1 MSGET
6 VFCPGVVVADSDLVA
21 GLLAVAPHAGKP
33 DQGRGAH
40 RVRLYADPASGWL
53 AIAADGRG
61 TALARVPAVASG
73 EYWSTP
79 GEPWDGQVGDVI
91 DVDVSAPVAALVAKA
106 FRRREGAGHRL
117 EVLVDEH
124 RRFLSVTD
132 VEGLFPGRSLRVVL
146 EASVVSS
153 PDTRRDVGRLLLDA
167 AGLELAASASFTL
180 AHEDWRAWQPTASA
194 LGGLTMRATV
204 DGTLLMIAGQ
214 RPSPDCAGALIGDGL
229 AFLGAARAMGT
240 GDEGAGLP
248 AYRGPLLDA
257 CAALA
262 LPRAPQEQEETTED
276 PISDVISLSTRTR
289 RGDHR

>member
-79 GEPWDGQVGDVI
+79 GEPWDGDVGDVI

-106 FRRREGAGHRL
+106 FRRREGVGHRL

-132 VEGLFPGRSLRVVL
+132 VEGLAADGVGARRPDDAGDRGRDPADDRRAAPIARLRRR
-146 EASVVSS
+146 
-153 PDTRRDVGRLLLDA
+153 PDR
-167 AGLELAASASFTL
+167 
-180 AHEDWRAWQPTASA
+180 
-194 LGGLTMRATV
+194 
-204 DGTLLMIAGQ
+204 
-214 RPSPDCAGALIGDGL
+214 
-229 AFLGAARAMGT
+229 
-240 GDEGAGLP
+240 
-248 AYRGPLLDA
+248 
-257 CAALA
+257 
-262 LPRAPQEQEETTED
+262 
-276 PISDVISLSTRTR
+276 
-289 RGDHR
+289 